1 MKIYYLLNTI
11 SWPRASFK
19 LGLIIAV
26 LIVGL
31 NIAGTGIAQSA
42 SPVSISPSSS
52 SGSQQTFIA
61 TYTVPNSEM
70 NVQSLS
76 LFIMDGVALDSGSGW
91 AANECILNYT
101 IGSGLIQMVQDAG
114 RAFLSNSAIA
124 GTDQTVSNSQCTVL
138 ANLASVNIS
147 GNVVTVRFYVTFTAA
162 FRGPKQLY
170 LSIENQ
176 QGDNNTNFVT
186 QVGSYNVTA
195 SVSSLFASPSSGSGS
210 EQTFTT
216 VYSDE
221 TNPVKSVFFNL
232 KSSANNTS
240 AANACKLRYDLATD
254 DIFLVN
260 DAGTRYSSPI
270 TSGSTTLLS
279 NSQCTVYGVGTSA
292 TTFGNFVVGYFTVS
306 FAAGFDGEKE
316 MTMFGEDETG
326 TFSFNNRSVGTY
338 TVRAPPPTETPNF
351 RLTNTAV
358 SVAQVGV
365 PAISTITITPQGGFI
380 GSVALTCT
388 VIGRATTAY
397 PPTCAFVT
405 PSTISVAEETTAI
418 LVINTTPA
426 STAAFNNSLQ
436 KIFVRGGSIIVAA
449 LFPVLSLRK
458 RWQTLLCLLAL
469 ATIAGAAGC
478 SAMNSE
484 ASAPTSPGAPNAGT
498 TVGDYIVAVT
508 GTSGAAMATT
518 AVSVTVK

>member
-1 MKIYYLLNTI
+1 MKSHYVLNI
-11 SWPRASFK
+11 IFWPRASFK
-19 LGLIIAV
+19 LGFIIAV

-31 NIAGTGIAQSA
+31 NIVGTGLAQNA

-76 LFIMDGVALDSGSGW
+76 LFIMDGIALDSGSGW

-114 RAFLSNSAIA
+114 GAFLSNSAIA

-138 ANLASVNIS
+138 ANLSSVNIS
-147 GNVVTVRFYVTFTAA
+147 GNVVTVSFYVTFTAA

-170 LSIENQ
+170 LSVKNQ
-176 QGDNNTNFVT
+176 RGDNNANFVT
-186 QVGSYNVTA
+186 QVGTYNVTA
-195 SVSSLFASPSSGSGS
+195 SVSSLFVSPASGSGS

-306 FAAGFDGEKE
+306 FAAGFDGQKE

-326 TFSFNNRSVGTY
+326 TFSFNNRSVGNY

-365 PAISTITITPQGGFI
+365 PAISTITITPEGGFTE
-380 GSVALTCT
+380 SVALTCT
-388 VIGRATTAY
+388 VIGATTAY
-397 PPTCAFVT
+397 PPTCVFAA
-405 PSTISVAEETTAI
+405 PSTIPVAAETTATLI
-418 LVINTTPA
+418 VNTTPA
-426 STAAFNNSLQ
+426 STAASDNSLQ
-436 KIFVRGGSIIVAA
+436 KIFVGGGSIIVAA
-449 LFPVLSLRK
+449 LFPMLSLRK

-478 SAMNSE
+478 SAMDSRVI
-484 ASAPTSPGAPNAGT
+484 APTSPGAPNPGT
-498 TVGDYIVAVT
+498 TAGDYIVAVT
-508 GTSGAAMATT
+508 GTSGAVMATT
-518 AVSVTVK
+518 AVSVSVK